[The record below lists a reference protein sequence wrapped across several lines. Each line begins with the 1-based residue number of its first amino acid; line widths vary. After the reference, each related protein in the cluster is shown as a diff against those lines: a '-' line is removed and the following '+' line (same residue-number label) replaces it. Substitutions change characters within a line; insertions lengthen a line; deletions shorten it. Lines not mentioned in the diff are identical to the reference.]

1 MWVFNLKID
10 FSRIIWYSINM
21 KKITGKD
28 IYDRIRKP
36 TAKPSI
42 IMKSR
47 AEKRIQKFSYKDELT
62 EY

>member
-1 MWVFNLKID
+1 
-10 FSRIIWYSINM
+10 M
-21 KKITGKD
+21 KTTGKQ

-36 TAKPSI
+36 IAKPSI

>member
-1 MWVFNLKID
+1 
-10 FSRIIWYSINM
+10 M
-21 KKITGKD
+21 KKLTGKQ

-47 AEKRIQKFSYKDELT
+47 AEKRTQKFSYEDELT
-62 EY
+62 VY

>member
-1 MWVFNLKID
+1 
-10 FSRIIWYSINM
+10 M
-21 KKITGKD
+21 KKLTGKQ

-47 AEKRIQKFSYKDELT
+47 AEKRTQKFSYEDELT